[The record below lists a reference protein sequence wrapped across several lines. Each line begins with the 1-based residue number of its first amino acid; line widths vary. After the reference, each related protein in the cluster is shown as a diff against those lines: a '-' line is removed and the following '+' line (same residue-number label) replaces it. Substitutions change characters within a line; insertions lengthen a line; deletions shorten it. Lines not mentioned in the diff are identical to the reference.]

1 MGICQSGRAIAVA
14 FDQLLALPL
23 AAFNSRAMK
32 WNKISTERERER
44 NKVWLLLYGVLHA
57 MHTIFHI
64 HIHIH
69 IHIACVPY
77 VNICMQCSVFFP
89 IPIANRVKSWHF
101 ITLCL
106 FVRMLLNCILLWFNC
121 IGKNCVNCHK
131 VNQFGNLR
139 NCLSLSHFFYD
150 FFAATCLFMCGLLS
164 YCWCSSSY
172 FFLLFCALF
181 FCPNVQRSIAWIFFC
196 FFCRFSVFLFFV
208 CC

>member
-1 MGICQSGRAIAVA
+1 M
-14 FDQLLALPL
+14 L
-23 AAFNSRAMK
+23 
-32 WNKISTERERER
+32 
-44 NKVWLLLYGVLHA
+44 
-57 MHTIFHI
+57 HTIFHI

-89 IPIANRVKSWHF
+89 IPMANRVKRWHF

-121 IGKNCVNCHK
+121 IGRNCVNCHK

-150 FFAATCLFMCGLLS
+150 FFAATCLFMCRLLS
-164 YCWCSSSY
+164 YCWCASSY
-172 FFLLFCALF
+172 VFFYCSVHCSFAPMCSEALREYSFAFFSGCFLF
-181 FCPNVQRSIAWIFFC
+181 FC
-196 FFCRFSVFLFFV
+196 FLFVVNFSFFIYSAFLV
-208 CC
+208 EWFLMFLRFTLN